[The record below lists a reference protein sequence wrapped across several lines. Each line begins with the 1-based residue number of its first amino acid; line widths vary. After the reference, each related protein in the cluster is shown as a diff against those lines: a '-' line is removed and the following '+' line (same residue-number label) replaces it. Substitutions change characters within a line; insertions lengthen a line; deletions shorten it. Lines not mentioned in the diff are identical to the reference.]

1 VNGDFDNP
9 RVSNDTGFIQ
19 VCSASDGTNGRVG
32 VDHIVTVESSPL
44 SEGGGV
50 LHKGSCKGSDASS
63 AAL

>member
-50 LHKGSCKGSDASS
+50 LHKGSC
-63 AAL
+63 